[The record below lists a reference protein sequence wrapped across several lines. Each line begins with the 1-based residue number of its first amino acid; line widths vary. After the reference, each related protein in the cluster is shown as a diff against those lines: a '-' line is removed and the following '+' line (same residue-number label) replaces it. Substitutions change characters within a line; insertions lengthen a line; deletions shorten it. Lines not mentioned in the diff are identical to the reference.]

1 MPKAN
6 YLRSTPSAKMSDY
19 QPISCANYD
28 HFEIA
33 ILHGQSLHITWR
45 DERGL
50 VHVEILRPRDLQTRN
65 GAEFLLADT
74 QTGQHIELR
83 LDTIAH
89 AQPVES
95 S

>member
-1 MPKAN
+1 
-6 YLRSTPSAKMSDY
+6 MSDY

-33 ILHGQSLHITWR
+33 ILHGKSLRVTWH
-45 DERGL
+45 DEQAL

-74 QTGQHIELR
+74 RTGQRIELR
-83 LDTIAH
+83 LDKIVQ
-89 AQPVES
+89 AQPLGAS
-95 S
+95 G